1 MQYEAPEGTIQP
13 KFLTKASD
21 FFARLTRRPSTP
33 QLHTFIHTSPTPS
46 LSTVTTPSTPVAV
59 PTTAITNSTKEP
71 HPEVPQLEVRT
82 SSLVTKDMLPSGS
95 PTSYYSPTSPDS
107 FSTSLYIKDN
117 HSHIRVATNPHSSF
131 TTTTHSSTGPT
142 VVLPHSQSQSM
153 PFESGRP
160 PLSLFASRGSVKS
173 SESGS
178 PNPTSTPDS
187 SAVPHRRPKKM
198 TSFWRFF
205 NKTESSP
212 TKPESPTSPSEGT
225 GKHSRSKSVNIIST
239 LPDSVLP
246 AVKALPSLNVTVTS
260 TPKTITPFSNKS
272 VDGEDDDFQTVREYS
287 SQQASL
293 ADSAATSNQP
303 PSAELVGDKM
313 AEQVDLGDHSQLPK
327 RASQYSNSINL
338 LDIPPSR
345 PSHESDNVALVAYV
359 KEGFTSTQKTQGTS
373 PKTSAKG
380 SPKSVVETSL
390 PTAPLGSSYKEKAL
404 PPTPKNSSKP
414 LSGLT
419 GTSSSPAPSKDSKH
433 TTCSLTPNT
442 RCTTTKTGTPQLSR
456 GSTNPRVNKV
466 DVTTTLASSNISPTL
481 LRKSQSSP
489 TRPCGTKSSPSSLI
503 ADPPPTSNKDDIRA
517 MEVARNLFYNEEPS
531 LFPEEY
537 VEYLGKRGRQYA
549 QIRKHY
555 FNHFDFKGKSLEE
568 AFRSLCAHLFIRG
581 ESQVIDRI
589 LINFSRRFHECNP
602 QHFLLT
608 DEDIVYAI
616 VFSIL
621 LLNTDLH
628 VSQSDEKLSR
638 SKFIK
643 LTLTTVETC
652 RHLATQKREATDTI
666 VENTDKST
674 SGRQTSQ
681 PAPDGAGLTSPI
693 LSPMMKDLQS
703 SRAESDSSASREG
716 SSSQATTVSSGKR
729 FSFFD
734 TTGIGL
740 SIGGNNGARNDERT
754 SVLSATPSTAGRDM
768 EQLTNEA
775 LTGMLKEIYNSI
787 KHQKLAQPTEAL
799 VMSRASLSSYHAG
812 NSMGAG
818 PASGLTRSRSV
829 SGLGPNNLP
838 LTSGVSGLRSGRVFM
853 GRRGVLGLGAGNGD
867 GDTFRSVTAQSS
879 PIAAVLSGSA
889 SNLPPDNADSGGR
902 SSSSPRLL
910 GIRRSTASP
919 TRSRAASV
927 SSFSPKR
934 LTRPF
939 ATSLTLSDD
948 EEYGLSDAPLQGFSA
963 SMLMTGTSEDTFGE
977 FYHDAP
983 VPNHHGYDERFVKS
997 SVLIRK
1003 HLMERSDRRAT
1014 NRSWKQCYVVLEHG
1028 MLNMYKMEK
1037 GQADGYELTDPSLQL
1052 GHVSLRHSL
1061 TSALPPP
1068 GYSRT
1073 RPHVFAIQLPHGGVY
1088 LFQASSMG
1096 QLREWVQCCNYW
1108 ASRESK
1114 EPLLGGVC
1122 NIDYGWIDPEPDS
1135 LDEQSVTSNGPEST
1149 TGGEKATTGV
1159 PRNVAY
1165 LANVTASFQCHSTDS
1180 NTSLVVD
1187 SASDVKSI
1195 TRTTDNLSS
1204 VNDPADRTDV
1214 SSVTHSICSMPS
1226 SIPHPTSIHQWM
1238 PPAYSLMRSNL
1249 DESAQL
1255 RALLNQITHLQS
1267 ELDQHHELR
1276 GSIDLRFPPKSPIYN
1291 KAFSNWERKS
1301 QYLLRELIKY
1311 QTYADCLKNAI
1322 ATQPPAAMSAGSSRP
1337 TSTRKSRR
1345 KSSCPFSLQLLAT
1358 TDPVSQKLSSKNSK
1372 PVDKLGETQGEASG
1386 EHIPSKDTSVPD
1398 SPTDTET
1405 TAASTPKSTVVAT
1418 QPLKT
1423 CE

>member
-1 MQYEAPEGTIQP
+1 
-13 KFLTKASD
+13 
-21 FFARLTRRPSTP
+21 
-33 QLHTFIHTSPTPS
+33 
-46 LSTVTTPSTPVAV
+46 
-59 PTTAITNSTKEP
+59 
-71 HPEVPQLEVRT
+71 
-82 SSLVTKDMLPSGS
+82 
-95 PTSYYSPTSPDS
+95 
-107 FSTSLYIKDN
+107 
-117 HSHIRVATNPHSSF
+117 
-131 TTTTHSSTGPT
+131 
-142 VVLPHSQSQSM
+142 M

-160 PLSLFASRGSVKS
+160 PLSLFASRGSIKS

-178 PNPTSTPDS
+178 STPMSTPDS

-205 NKTESSP
+205 NKTESTPS
-212 TKPESPTSPSEGT
+212 KSESSICPSVGSA
-225 GKHSRSKSVNIIST
+225 KHSRSKSVNITNT

-246 AVKALPSLNVTVTS
+246 AVEALPRLNVTVTS
-260 TPKTITPFSNKS
+260 TPEKITPLSNKS
-272 VDGEDDDFQTVREYS
+272 AKGGEDDFQAVREYPS
-287 SQQASL
+287 RQGSL

-303 PSAELVGDKM
+303 PSEESVEDNAAGP
-313 AEQVDLGDHSQLPK
+313 VDLEDYSQLSK
-327 RASQYSNSINL
+327 RASQHPKSDNVQTT
-338 LDIPPSR
+338 PPSR
-345 PSHESDNVALVAYV
+345 PSHESDNVALAAYV
-359 KEGFTSTQKTQGTS
+359 KEGFAAAKQTPGTS
-373 PKTSAKG
+373 PKTPAKG
-380 SPKSVVETSL
+380 RPKSAIDTSL
-390 PTAPLGSSYKEKAL
+390 STAPVSSSYTEKAL

-414 LSGLT
+414 SSGLA
-419 GTSSSPAPSKDSKH
+419 GTSSSPANSKNSKH
-433 TTCSLTPNT
+433 TTSSPASTT
-442 RCTTTKTGTPQLSR
+442 HCTTTNMGTSQPPKV
-456 GSTNPRVNKV
+456 STNSRV
-466 DVTTTLASSNISPTL
+466 SNIDTTAATLVSSSVSPAV
-481 LRKSQSSP
+481 LRKSLSSP
-489 TRPCGTKSSPSSLI
+489 TRPSGSKSSPSSLV
-503 ADPPPTSNKDDIRA
+503 ADSPPTSNKDDLRA
-517 MEVARNLFYNEEPS
+517 MDVARNLFHSEEPS

-549 QIRKHY
+549 LIRQHY
-555 FNHFDFKGKSLEE
+555 FSHFDFKGKSLEE

-589 LINFSRRFHECNP
+589 LIDFSRRYHECNP
-602 QHFLLT
+602 QHSLLT

-616 VFSIL
+616 AFSIL

-652 RHLATQKREATDTI
+652 QRLATQKRGTTEATI
-666 VENTDKST
+666 EST
-674 SGRQTSQ
+674 EKTTGSGPTSQ
-681 PAPDGAGLTSPI
+681 SAPNRSGLTSPI

-703 SRAESDSSASREG
+703 SRTEPDTYANREISSNR
-716 SSSQATTVSSGKR
+716 TTTASSGKR

-740 SIGGNNGARNDERT
+740 GNNSGSRNSERT
-754 SVLSATPSTAGRDM
+754 SVISATHSTGGRDM

-812 NSMGAG
+812 NIMGAG

-838 LTSGVSGLRSGRVFM
+838 LTPGATGLRSGRAFI

-867 GDTFRSVTAQSS
+867 GDAFRSTTVQSS
-879 PIAAVLSGSA
+879 PIATVLSGSA
-889 SNLPPDNADSGGR
+889 SNLPHDGGDSGR
-902 SSSSPRLL
+902 KSSSSPRLL

-919 TRSRAASV
+919 ARSRAASV

-963 SMLMTGTSEDTFGE
+963 SMLMAGSSEDTFGE

-1037 GQADGYELTDPSLQL
+1037 GQADGYEITDPSLQL

-1135 LDEQSVTSNGPEST
+1135 LDEQSVTSNDPEST
-1149 TGGEKATTGV
+1149 AGGEKAATGA
-1159 PRNVAY
+1159 PRNASYLTNVA
-1165 LANVTASFQCHSTDS
+1165 TSFQCHSTDS
-1180 NTSLVVD
+1180 NTSLAVD
-1187 SASDVKSI
+1187 SASDVKST
-1195 TRTTDNLSS
+1195 TRTTDNMSS
-1204 VNDPADRTDV
+1204 VNDPTDRTDV
-1214 SSVTHSICSMPS
+1214 SSITHSIRSVPS
-1226 SIPHPTSIHQWM
+1226 TIPHPTSIHQWM

-1255 RALLNQITHLQS
+1255 RALLKQIAHLQS
-1267 ELDQHHELR
+1267 ELDHHHELR
-1276 GSIDLRFPPKSPIYN
+1276 GSIDIRFPPKSPIYN

-1322 ATQPPAAMSAGSSRP
+1322 ATQPSATMSTGSSQ
-1337 TSTRKSRR
+1337 SSARKTKR
-1345 KSSCPFSLQLLAT
+1345 KSSCPFTLQQLAT
-1358 TDPVSQKLSSKNSK
+1358 ADPASQRSSSKNSK
-1372 PVDKLGETQGEASG
+1372 STKPVDKLAGIQGKPSG
-1386 EHIPSKDTSVPD
+1386 ERTSSKDTSVSH

-1418 QPLKT
+1418 QPLKAS
-1423 CE
+1423 E